1 MKKTLSYS
9 LLLLVLVTG
18 CIKKDFQ
25 ITPTAGAAPPAE
37 QTLDNLTVSPD
48 FQFKTDKTVDIKLT
62 TLDNNDMP
70 VAKIRVNVYND
81 FPGNGGSL
89 ISSIMTGSNGDF
101 SGKLNIPARLDSLV
115 LETRSIGFVQ
125 WQKRPIAV
133 GQFHVVLGGK
143 DPWKYGKATFPA
155 SQSIGAPVGN
165 RATFFQS
172 VALLGSNQSASN
184 YIAPMGTFN
193 LLGVPDYLAMPNDV
207 IDYSMLNEINNALPE
222 GRSVPSLHPQFLT
235 PTNQS
240 NLEFKSPS
248 KVWVTFLHEGAANSN
263 VLCYYKYNT
272 GKPPRSV
279 KDIDSLHVIFP
290 NVSYVNSGGGLIS
303 GNKVDLGNFNAGQSI
318 GWALIANGYNA
329 SNITTGAE
337 IYYSNTE
344 LNPESNSSLKK
355 HSILLNDI
363 QRGKF
368 LLSFEDMNREKGSDH
383 DFNDAIFLVTAAPT
397 GSVNTTNIPPANYKN
412 VDTDKD
418 GVADNLDDYPQDPTR
433 AFDNYYPAENTVGAF
448 GFEDQWPS
456 IGDYD
461 FNDMVIEYNFNTIT
475 NAQNQVVEIEA
486 AFTTKAVGASFHN
499 GFGLQLPFSPSL
511 VAKVTGTDLR
521 RSLVSIGSNGTE
533 LGQSKATII
542 VFDNAFDQLPWPG
555 SGIGVNTMMGLPYV
569 QPRTLNLVIKLT
581 SPTSP
586 SVVGEPPFN
595 PFIFINRTR
604 GREVHLINHEPTD
617 LADKSLFKTKDD
629 NSILPARRY
638 YLTVNHLPFAI
649 DVVDPFDYVKEKT
662 IITSGHLK
670 FKSWALSNGNT
681 YRDWYKPMPGYRNN
695 AFIYT
700 R

>member
-1 MKKTLSYS
+1 MKKTSYYP
-9 LLLLVLVTG
+9 LIFLALVAG
-18 CIKKDFQ
+18 CIKKEIQ
-25 ITPTAGAAPPAE
+25 ITPAAGSIPPAE
-37 QTLDNLTVSPD
+37 ETLDNLTVSPY

-62 TLDNNDMP
+62 TLDNNDKP
-70 VAKIRVNVYND
+70 VGKIRVNVYND
-81 FPGNGGSL
+81 FPGNGGRL
-89 ISSIMTGSNGDF
+89 ISSVMTGSIGDF

-115 LETRSIGFVQ
+115 LETRSIGFVA

-155 SQSIGAPVGN
+155 SQSAEPPVGN
-165 RATFFQS
+165 RQKFFQS

-184 YIAPMGTFN
+184 FISPIGTFN
-193 LLGVPDYLAMPNDV
+193 MLGVPDYLATPNDV
-207 IDYSMLNEINNALPE
+207 IDHAMLNEVNNALPE
-222 GRSVPSLHPQFLT
+222 GRSVSSVHPQFLT

-248 KVWVTFLHEGAANSN
+248 QVWVTFLHEGAANNN

-272 GKPPRSV
+272 GNPPLSV
-279 KDIDSLHVIFP
+279 NDVDTLHVIFP

-303 GNKVDLGNFNAGQSI
+303 GNKVSLGNFTAGQSI

-329 SNITTGAE
+329 NNISTGSE
-337 IYYSNTE
+337 VYYSNTA
-344 LNPESNSSLKK
+344 LNPESIESLKK

-397 GSVNTTNIPPANYKN
+397 GSVNTTNIPPANYNN

-418 GVADNLDDYPQDPTR
+418 GVADNLDDYPQDPTK
-433 AFDNYYPAENTVGAF
+433 AFDNYYPAKNTVGAF

-461 FNDMVIEYNFNTIT
+461 FNDMVIDYNFNTIT
-475 NAQNQVVEIEA
+475 NAQNQVVEIEGT
-486 AFTTKAVGASFHN
+486 FITKAVGASFHN
-499 GFGLQLPFSPSL
+499 GFGIQLPISPSL

-542 VFDNAFDQLPWPG
+542 IFDDGFDQLPWPG
-555 SGIGVNTMMGLPYV
+555 SGIGTNTMSGLPYV
-569 QPRTLNLVIKLT
+569 QPRTLQILIKLT
-581 SPTSP
+581 SPVSP

-604 GREVHLINHEPTD
+604 GREVHLIDHEPTD

-629 NSILPARRY
+629 NSILSAGRY
-638 YLTVNHLPFAI
+638 YMTVNHLPFAI

-662 IITSGHLK
+662 IITLGHLK

-681 YRDWYKPMPGYRNN
+681 YRDWYKPMPGYRND
-695 AFIYT
+695 AYIY
-700 R
+700 RR

>member
-1 MKKTLSYS
+1 
-9 LLLLVLVTG
+9 
-18 CIKKDFQ
+18 
-25 ITPTAGAAPPAE
+25 
-37 QTLDNLTVSPD
+37 
-48 FQFKTDKTVDIKLT
+48 
-62 TLDNNDMP
+62 
-70 VAKIRVNVYND
+70 
-81 FPGNGGSL
+81 
-89 ISSIMTGSNGDF
+89 
-101 SGKLNIPARLDSLV
+101 
-115 LETRSIGFVQ
+115 
-125 WQKRPIAV
+125 
-133 GQFHVVLGGK
+133 
-143 DPWKYGKATFPA
+143 
-155 SQSIGAPVGN
+155 
-165 RATFFQS
+165 
-172 VALLGSNQSASN
+172 
-184 YIAPMGTFN
+184 
-193 LLGVPDYLAMPNDV
+193 
-207 IDYSMLNEINNALPE
+207 
-222 GRSVPSLHPQFLT
+222 
-235 PTNQS
+235 
-240 NLEFKSPS
+240 
-248 KVWVTFLHEGAANSN
+248 
-263 VLCYYKYNT
+263 
-272 GKPPRSV
+272 
-279 KDIDSLHVIFP
+279 
-290 NVSYVNSGGGLIS
+290 
-303 GNKVDLGNFNAGQSI
+303 
-318 GWALIANGYNA
+318 
-329 SNITTGAE
+329 
-337 IYYSNTE
+337 
-344 LNPESNSSLKK
+344 
-355 HSILLNDI
+355 
-363 QRGKF
+363 
-368 LLSFEDMNREKGSDH
+368 MNREKGSDH